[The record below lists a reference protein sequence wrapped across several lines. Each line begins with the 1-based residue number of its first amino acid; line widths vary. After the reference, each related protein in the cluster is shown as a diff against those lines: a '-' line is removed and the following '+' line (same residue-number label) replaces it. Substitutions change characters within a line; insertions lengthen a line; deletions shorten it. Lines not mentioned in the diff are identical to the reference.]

1 MTRCWCSDPWP
12 ALQHPLPDLSESP
25 WWEEGQSL
33 VKPPPVPLVPGAGQG
48 AGPGQYWQGRVAGG
62 QGGYTAPPPGH
73 SMLPPGPNPGYPGY
87 PGYPG
92 HTGSKG
98 EDWLSSLRSMF
109 GVPDKGRLHSIY
121 LQPLAVVCRRAGAAR
136 QQQPLQQAQGE
147 EQEGDW

>member
-1 MTRCWCSDPWP
+1 MTRCWYSDPLPP

-33 VKPPPVPLVPGAGQG
+33 VKPPPVPLVPGAG
-48 AGPGQYWQGRVAGG
+48 PGQYWQGRVAGG

-73 SMLPPGPNPGYPGY
+73 SMLPPGPNPSY

-92 HTGSKG
+92 HIGSKG

-109 GVPDKGRLHSIY
+109 GVPDKGRLHT
-121 LQPLAVVCRRAGAAR
+121 LCPR
-136 QQQPLQQAQGE
+136 P
-147 EQEGDW
+147 